1 MTNRTVLLITLLF
14 VVPFCTFASPLAI
27 VNNSFDTQVLAL
39 NGVVLGSITGWT
51 APLTLGNQGIWAPTA
66 LSLNLG
72 GSPGLVTNPATGING
87 SNVAFSTGGTISQ
100 TLASTLTATAGMVY
114 TLSVD
119 VGQRFELPISDYSI
133 ALWAGGTQL
142 ASIFDPVIPTAGT
155 LSFATL
161 QYTSTGSEAVIGQN
175 LSIQL
180 ITTASARNQTIYDN
194 VTLDVG
200 APEPASALL
209 MLTGIGVV
217 YLTKRKRVSR

>member
-27 VNNSFDTQVLAL
+27 VNSSFESDVLPLNSIT
-39 NGVVLGSITGWT
+39 LGSIIGWT
-51 APLTLGNQGIWAPTA
+51 APGTQGAWAPTA
-66 LSLNLG
+66 LRFNLG

-119 VGQRFELPISDYSI
+119 VGRRFDIPDLNYSI
-133 ALWAGGTQL
+133 ALFAGATQL
-142 ASIFDPVIPTAGT
+142 ASIFDPVSPAPGT

-180 ITTASARNQTIYDN
+180 ITTAGAGAQTVYDN